1 MPTGITSQR
10 ETQRKTTSGRRRIL
24 LVDEDNQD
32 LRFYRM
38 ILEDRGFDVC
48 LCNSFEDG
56 KRCLESQSFDFIIVG
71 QGSCAFEGR
80 KVLEQA
86 IGIDRRIPVLVIT
99 RCIDMSCYLEAM
111 QLGAVDYLE
120 KPLPPDQVMRL
131 AERYSH
137 CFELRAHESTA

>member
-10 ETQRKTTSGRRRIL
+10 ETRSATVPSRRRVL

-32 LRFYRM
+32 LRLYRM

-48 LCNSFEDG
+48 ICNSFEDG

-71 QGSCAFEGR
+71 QGSRAFEGR
-80 KVLEQA
+80 KIIEQA

-99 RCIDMSCYLEAM
+99 RCIDMGCYLEAM

-131 AERYSH
+131 AEMYSRRSD
-137 CFELRAHESTA
+137 LRARESTA